1 MASLFRNRFSRSAAP
16 RRRRVSAAAPA
27 MPLERLEPRLALAGD
42 TFSRPM
48 LERAATLVM
57 DSSFGP
63 NPVVMSK
70 SQVVG
75 NDVKSFVIS
84 HVPEGSV
91 VEKWDTV
98 TSRWVDVSTTPTSG
112 HPRELMRR
120 LANRVI
126 HQGDKIQWRPRATAE
141 GAVRQAFQMI
151 NWDDGSELQGASDQ
165 APTAVRN
172 LAVNPTGVGELT
184 VSWDA
189 PALGAATSYTVT
201 MTTTAGTKTATTQTH
216 VTSQTSAT
224 YTGLSP
230 ANAYAFSVVA
240 TNADGTSLS
249 ETAAFGQTPLTT
261 YDRSYALTTGLDGSI
276 WVASAQFQTVTQLTY
291 ADGIW
296 TPQPAIQVSGE
307 PIALTTGLDGSIW
320 VSNLDASNVQQITNV
335 NGVWTAQ
342 APISVMV
349 DESGCFDCQGGGSN
363 EGGPNAE
370 NVAITTSSDGSIW
383 VANRN
388 YNSVQQIAETDGT
401 WAAMTPISL
410 SDKEGSNNEG
420 PLPNALTYGADGSIW
435 FANQG
440 TDSSQGGNSVQQVT
454 NVNGV
459 WTAQPAIAVGSTP
472 RALTTG
478 LDGSIW
484 VANTGS
490 NTVQQIVQVNGAWVA
505 QPAIAVG
512 TGPRGLATGLDGS
525 IWVANTGSNTV
536 QQISNGGGI
545 WTAQQPITAGDNPF
559 GLTIGLDGSLWV
571 TNTDSNTLQQI
582 VIPAGIPLELSA
594 ELSSVPGTITLNW
607 NPPDT
612 NGGAPITT
620 YTATVSQG
628 EQTQSIQTSGNA
640 ATFEGLTSGGP
651 ISFTVTATNLAG
663 NGNGAELEVAA
674 PTAPTAPLSL
684 TTANG
689 PTDGQLTL
697 QWQPPASTGGA
708 PVGSYTATMT
718 QGGVTQTVTTAS
730 LSSVFSVT
738 AGGGPVIFTVTATN
752 FAGNGDQAELEVAAP
767 TAPLSLTS
775 ETGPVDG
782 QMMLSWQPPLS
793 NDGAPVISYTAT
805 MSQDGATQTVTT
817 ESLTAVFDVTSG
829 DGPVRFT
836 VAATNAVGSGLEA
849 ALDLVAPTEPQAL
862 ATAISPGAGQITL
875 AWQPPANNGGSPVTS
890 YTATMRQGE
899 SSQTATTASLSSVFN
914 VASGD
919 GPLYF
924 TVTAANVAGSGG
936 VAELLVDEAGNP
948 QSLTNLLMG
957 FSTDGTPF
965 TGEGFFGGATYSWE
979 AMALP
984 VGSLN
989 LGVRSGHE
997 LPWSVPT
1004 ELGGGAVVF
1013 HLGSPNQPNVLMAAG
1028 QTIPFPSSATAGAT
1042 ALAIAAASVEE
1053 VQRDQTFT
1061 LHFTDGSTQAFTQ
1074 SISDWSNYS
1083 ENPGQSIVATQSY
1096 SNDSNGSPYGNETY
1110 MYGFVLPLNGK
1121 TLESITLPSN
1131 SKLRI
1136 FDMQPFQ
1143 R

>member
-1 MASLFRNRFSRSAAP
+1 MAFLFRNRFTRRVAP
-16 RRRRVSAAAPA
+16 RRRRACAAAPA

-42 TFSRPM
+42 SFSRPM

-57 DSSFGP
+57 DASIGP

-84 HVPEGSV
+84 HVPEGSL
-91 VEKWDTV
+91 VEKWDAATEK
-98 TSRWVDVSTTPTSG
+98 WIDVSTKPTSSN
-112 HPRELMRR
+112 PQELMR
-120 LANRVI
+120 LLGTRVI
-126 HQGDKIQWRPRATAE
+126 HQGDKIQWRPKAGFE
-141 GAVRQAFQMI
+141 GAVQQAFQMI

-172 LAVNPTGVGELT
+172 LAVSPAGVGELT
-184 VSWDA
+184 LSWDA
-189 PALGAATSYTVT
+189 PARGDATSYTVT
-201 MTTTAGTKTATTQTH
+201 MTTTAGNGTTTSQTH
-216 VTSQTSAT
+216 VTSQRSLTQA
-224 YTGLSP
+224 GLSA
-230 ANAYAFSVVA
+230 ANAYGFSVVA
-240 TNADGTSLS
+240 TNASGTSVAA
-249 ETAAFGQTPLTT
+249 TAAFGQTPLTT
-261 YDRSYALTTGLDGSI
+261 LDRSYAVTTGQDASI
-276 WVASAQFQTVTQLTY
+276 WVASAQFQTVTQITF
-291 ADGIW
+291 ADGVW
-296 TPQPAIQVSGE
+296 TPQPAIGVNGE

-320 VSNLDASNVQQITNV
+320 VSNLDASNVQQITNL

-363 EGGPNAE
+363 EGGTSAG

-383 VANRN
+383 VTNRN
-388 YNSVQQIAETDGT
+388 YNSVQQITNTDGT
-401 WAAMTPISL
+401 WAAVTPISL
-410 SDKEGSNNEG
+410 SDKDGSSNEG
-420 PLPNALTYGADGSIW
+420 PLPNAITAGLDGSIW

-454 NVNGV
+454 NVDGV
-459 WTAQPAIAVGSTP
+459 WTAQPAIAVGTTP
-472 RALTTG
+472 RAITTG

-490 NTVQQIVQVNGAWVA
+490 NTVQQIAEVNGAWVA

-536 QQISNGGGI
+536 QQISNVGGV
-545 WTAQQPITAGDNPF
+545 WTAQQPIAVGDNPF
-559 GLTIGLDGSLWV
+559 GLTVGRNGSLWV

-582 VIPAGIPLELSA
+582 VIPAGSPLDLSA
-594 ELSSVPGTITLNW
+594 ELSSVPGTVTLSW
-607 NPPDT
+607 DAPVT
-612 NGGAPITT
+612 NGGAPITI

-628 EQTQSIQTSGNA
+628 GQAQSIQTSGTA

-651 ISFTVTATNLAG
+651 ISFTVTATNFAG
-663 NGNGAELEVAA
+663 NGPPAELEVAA

-697 QWQPPASTGGA
+697 QWQPPANTGGA
-708 PVGSYTATMT
+708 PLGSYTATMT
-718 QGGVTQTVTTAS
+718 QGEAIQTATTAS
-730 LSSVFSVT
+730 LSSVFNVT
-738 AGGGPVIFTVTATN
+738 PGGGPVIFTVTATN

-767 TAPLSLTS
+767 TAPLSLTAES
-775 ETGPVDG
+775 GPADG
-782 QMMLSWQPPLS
+782 QMTLSWQPPLS

-805 MSQDGATQTVTT
+805 MSQGGATQTVTT
-817 ESLTAVFDVTSG
+817 ASLSSVFDVTFG

-836 VAATNAVGSGLEA
+836 VVATNAVGNGVEA
-849 ALDLVAPTEPQAL
+849 ALELVAPTAPQDL
-862 ATAISPGAGQITL
+862 ATVLSPGGGQMTL
-875 AWQPPANNGGSPVTS
+875 SWQPPAENGGSPVTS

-899 SSQTATTASLSSVFN
+899 ATQTITTASLSSIFN
-914 VASGD
+914 VSSGE

-924 TVTAANVAGSGG
+924 TVTAANVADSGG

-948 QSLTNLLMG
+948 QQLANLLMG

-965 TGEGFFGGATYSWE
+965 TGAGFFGGATYSWE
-979 AMALP
+979 AMALAY
-984 VGSLN
+984 GDSS
-989 LGVRSGHE
+989 LGVRTGHE
-997 LPWSVPT
+997 LPWTVPA

-1013 HLGSPNQPNVLMAAG
+1013 KVGSPNQPSVLVAAG
-1028 QTIPFPSSATAGAT
+1028 QAVPFSSADTAGAT
-1042 ALAIAAASVEE
+1042 MLAIAAACTGE

-1061 LHFTDGSTQAFTQ
+1061 LHFTDGSTQASTQ

-1083 ENPGQSIVATQSY
+1083 ENPGQSVVAIQSY
-1096 SNDSNGSPYGNETY
+1096 RNESNGSPYGNETY
-1110 MYGFVLPLNGK
+1110 LYGFVLPLNGK

-1131 SKLRI
+1131 SKVRI

-1143 R
+1143 Q

>member
-1 MASLFRNRFSRSAAP
+1 
-16 RRRRVSAAAPA
+16 

-42 TFSRPM
+42 SFSRPM

-57 DSSFGP
+57 DASFGP

-91 VEKWDTV
+91 VEKWDAATEK
-98 TSRWVDVSTTPTSG
+98 WIDVSTKPTSSN
-112 HPRELMRR
+112 PQELMR
-120 LANRVI
+120 LLGTRVI
-126 HQGDKIQWRPRATAE
+126 HQGDKIQWRPKAGFE
-141 GAVRQAFQMI
+141 GAVQQAFQMI
-151 NWDDGSELQGASDQ
+151 NWDDGSELLAASAE
-165 APTAVRN
+165 APSAVQN
-172 LAVNPTGVGELT
+172 LKVNPTGIGELT
-184 VSWDA
+184 LSWDTPA
-189 PALGAATSYTVT
+189 PPALGDATSYTVT
-201 MTTTAGTKTATTQTH
+201 MTTTAGNGTTTSQTH
-216 VTSQTSAT
+216 VTSQMSLTQA
-224 YTGLSP
+224 GLSSS
-230 ANAYAFSVVA
+230 NAYAFSVVA
-240 TNADGTSLS
+240 TNASGTSVAA
-249 ETAAFGQTPLTT
+249 TAAFGQTPLTT
-261 YDRSYALTTGLDGSI
+261 LDRSYAVTTGQDGSI
-276 WVASAQFQTVTQLTY
+276 WVASAQFQTVTQITF
-291 ADGIW
+291 ADGVW
-296 TPQPAIQVSGE
+296 TPQPAIGVNGD

-320 VSNLDASNVQQITNV
+320 ASLPNGSEVQQLTNA
-335 NGVWTAQ
+335 NGVWTTQPA
-342 APISVMV
+342 ISVM
-349 DESGCFDCQGGGSN
+349 SSN
-363 EGGPNAE
+363 FNGDGAK

-388 YNSVQQIAETDGT
+388 YNSVQQIADTNGT
-401 WAAMTPISL
+401 WTPMTPLSL
-410 SDKEGSNNEG
+410 SDKDGSSNDG
-420 PLPNALTYGADGSIW
+420 PLPSALTPGLDGSIW

-440 TDSSQGGNSVQQVT
+440 ADSSQGGNSVQQAI

-459 WTAQPAIAVGSTP
+459 WTAQPAIAVGTTP
-472 RALTTG
+472 RAITTG

-490 NTVQQIVQVNGAWVA
+490 NTVQQIAEVNGAWVA

-536 QQISNGGGI
+536 QQISNVGGV
-545 WTAQQPITAGDNPF
+545 WTAQQPIAVGDNPF
-559 GLTIGLDGSLWV
+559 GLTVGRNGSLWV

-582 VIPAGIPLELSA
+582 VIPAGNPLDLSA
-594 ELSSVPGTITLNW
+594 ELSSVPGKVTLSW
-607 NPPDT
+607 NPPIT

-628 EQTQSIQTSGNA
+628 GQAQSIQTSGTM

-651 ISFTVTATNLAG
+651 ISFTVTATNFAG
-663 NGNGAELEVAA
+663 NGPPAELEVAA

-697 QWQPPASTGGA
+697 QWQPPANTGGA
-708 PVGSYTATMT
+708 PLGSYTATMT
-718 QGGVTQTVTTAS
+718 QGEAIQTATTAS
-730 LSSVFSVT
+730 LSSVFNVT
-738 AGGGPVIFTVTATN
+738 PGGGPVLFTVTATN

-767 TAPLSLTS
+767 TAPLSLTAES
-775 ETGPVDG
+775 GPADG
-782 QMMLSWQPPLS
+782 QMTLSWQPPLS

-805 MSQDGATQTVTT
+805 MSQGGATQTVTT
-817 ESLTAVFDVTSG
+817 ASLSSVFDVTFG

-836 VAATNAVGSGLEA
+836 VVATNAVGNGVGA
-849 ALDLVAPTEPQAL
+849 ALDLVAPTAPRDL
-862 ATAISPGAGQITL
+862 ATVLSQGGGQMTL
-875 AWQPPANNGGSPVTS
+875 SWQPPAENGGAPVTS
-890 YTATMRQGE
+890 YTAIMRQGE
-899 SSQTATTASLSSVFN
+899 STQTITTASPSSVFN
-914 VASGD
+914 VSSGE

-924 TVTAANVAGSGG
+924 TVTAANVADSGG

-948 QSLTNLLMG
+948 QQLANLLMG

-965 TGEGFFGGATYSWE
+965 TGAGFFGGATYSWE

-984 VGSLN
+984 YGDSSL
-989 LGVRSGHE
+989 GIRTGHE
-997 LPWSVPT
+997 LPWTVPA

-1013 HLGSPNQPNVLMAAG
+1013 KVGSPNQPSVLVAAG
-1028 QTIPFPSSATAGAT
+1028 QTIPFPSSDTAGAT
-1042 ALAIAAASVEE
+1042 MLAIAAVSAEG

-1061 LHFTDGSTQAFTQ
+1061 LHFTDGSTQASTQ
-1074 SISDWSNYS
+1074 SISDWSDYS
-1083 ENPGQSIVATQSY
+1083 ENTGQSVVAIQSY
-1096 SNDSNGSPYGNETY
+1096 RNESNGSPYGNETY

-1131 SKLRI
+1131 SKVRI

-1143 R
+1143 Q

>member
-1 MASLFRNRFSRSAAP
+1 MASLFRNRFTRRVAP
-16 RRRRVSAAAPA
+16 RRRRACAAAPA
-27 MPLERLEPRLALAGD
+27 MPLERLEPRLAMAGD
-42 TFSRPM
+42 SFSRPM

-57 DSSFGP
+57 DASIGP

-91 VEKWDTV
+91 VEKWDAATEK
-98 TSRWVDVSTTPTSG
+98 WIDVSTKPTSSN
-112 HPRELMRR
+112 PQELMR
-120 LANRVI
+120 LLGTRVI
-126 HQGDKIQWRPRATAE
+126 HQGDKIQWRPKAGFA
-141 GAVRQAFQMI
+141 GAVQQAFQMI

-172 LAVNPTGVGELT
+172 LAVTPTGVGELT
-184 VSWDA
+184 LSWDA
-189 PALGAATSYTVT
+189 PALGDATSYTVT
-201 MTTTAGTKTATTQTH
+201 MTTTAGNGNTTSQTH
-216 VTSQTSAT
+216 VTSQRSLTQA
-224 YTGLSP
+224 GLSSS
-230 ANAYAFSVVA
+230 NAYGFSVVA
-240 TNADGTSLS
+240 TNASGTSVAAS
-249 ETAAFGQTPLTT
+249 AAFGQTPLTT
-261 YDRSYALTTGLDGSI
+261 LDRSYALTTGQDGSI
-276 WVASAQFQTVTQLTY
+276 WVASAQFQTVTQITF
-291 ADGIW
+291 ADGVW
-296 TPQPAIQVSGE
+296 TPQPAIGVNGE

-320 VSNLDASNVQQITNV
+320 ASLPNGSEVQQLTNA
-335 NGVWTAQ
+335 NGVWTTQPA
-342 APISVMV
+342 ISVM
-349 DESGCFDCQGGGSN
+349 SSN
-363 EGGPNAE
+363 FNGDGAK

-388 YNSVQQIAETDGT
+388 YNSVQQIADTNGT
-401 WAAMTPISL
+401 WAPMTPLSL
-410 SDKEGSNNEG
+410 SDKEGSNNDG
-420 PLPNALTYGADGSIW
+420 PLPSALTPGADGSIW

-440 TDSSQGGNSVQQVT
+440 ADSSQGGNSVQQAI

-472 RALTTG
+472 RAITTG

-490 NTVQQIVQVNGAWVA
+490 NTVQQIAEVNGAWVA

-512 TGPRGLATGLDGS
+512 TGPRGLVAGLDGS

-536 QQISNGGGI
+536 QQISNIGGV
-545 WTAQQPITAGDNPF
+545 WTAQQPIPAGDNPF
-559 GLTIGLDGSLWV
+559 GLTVGLNGSLWV

-582 VIPAGIPLELSA
+582 VIPAGSPLNLSA
-594 ELSSVPGTITLNW
+594 ELASVPGTITLNW

-620 YTATVSQG
+620 YTATVLQG
-628 EQTQSIQTSGNA
+628 EQAQSIQTSGTA

-651 ISFTVTATNLAG
+651 ISFTVTAINFAG
-663 NGNGAELEVAA
+663 NSPPAELQVAA

-689 PTDGQLTL
+689 PADGQLTL
-697 QWQPPASTGGA
+697 QWQPPANTGGA

-718 QGGVTQTVTTAS
+718 QGEATQTATTAS
-730 LSSVFSVT
+730 LSSVFNIT
-738 AGGGPVIFTVTATN
+738 PGGGPVLFTVTATN

-767 TAPLSLTS
+767 TAPLSLTAES
-775 ETGPVDG
+775 GPADG
-782 QMMLSWQPPLS
+782 QMTLSWQPPLS

-805 MSQDGATQTVTT
+805 MSQGGATQTVTT
-817 ESLTAVFDVTSG
+817 ASLSSVFDVTFG

-836 VAATNAVGSGLEA
+836 VVATNAVGNGVGA
-849 ALDLVAPTEPQAL
+849 ALDLVAPTAPQDL
-862 ATAISPGAGQITL
+862 ATVLSPGGGQMTL
-875 AWQPPANNGGSPVTS
+875 SWQPPAENGGSPVTS

-899 SSQTATTASLSSVFN
+899 STQTITTASLSSIFN
-914 VASGD
+914 VSSGE

-924 TVTAANVAGSGG
+924 TVTAANVADSGG

-948 QSLTNLLMG
+948 QQLANLVMG

-965 TGEGFFGGATYSWE
+965 TGAGFFGGATYSWE

-984 VGSLN
+984 YGDSS
-989 LGVRSGHE
+989 LGVRTGHE
-997 LPWSVPT
+997 LPWTVPA

-1013 HLGSPNQPNVLMAAG
+1013 KVGSPNQPSVLVAAG
-1028 QTIPFPSSATAGAT
+1028 QTIPFPSSDTAGAT
-1042 ALAIAAASVEE
+1042 MLAIAAVSAGE

-1061 LHFTDGSTQAFTQ
+1061 LHFTDGSTQASTQ
-1074 SISDWSNYS
+1074 SISDWSSYS
-1083 ENPGQSIVATQSY
+1083 ENTGQSVVAIQSY
-1096 SNDSNGSPYGNETY
+1096 RNESNGSPYGNETY

-1131 SKLRI
+1131 SKVRI

-1143 R
+1143 Q